1 MEQNQSTNQFNQSAN
16 RSGQS
21 RSQSNNPLQHLMQ
34 NPSEILNVVK
44 NPGRY
49 GMDVYKGLTTQQKQ
63 YVLFA
68 AGAGLIIY
76 GLILGRDKGK
86 TRS

>member
-1 MEQNQSTNQFNQSAN
+1 
-16 RSGQS
+16 
-21 RSQSNNPLQHLMQ
+21 MQ

-49 GMDVYKGLTTQQKQ
+49 GMDVYKGLSTQQKQ

-76 GLILGRDKGK
+76 GFVLGKNKGRG
-86 TRS
+86 RS

>member
-1 MEQNQSTNQFNQSAN
+1 MEQNQSTNQFNQSRN
-16 RSGQS
+16 HSS
-21 RSQSNNPLQHLMQ
+21 NPLQHLIH

-49 GMDVYKGLTTQQKQ
+49 GMDVYNGLSTHQKQ

-76 GLILGRDKGK
+76 GFILGRNAERG
-86 TRS
+86 RS